1 MLDQVGV
8 IVLESA
14 FNIGLEA
21 DPVFVIFVPTVIEF
35 TSDGVPCKFD
45 QDGVIVELSALNV
58 LLVELTVRL
67 VPTFNDSAF
76 AELPVELP
84 NKLVAFTDLMFVDV
98 GVTVVESTPIELLLE
113 SIDRLAPSVKALAT
127 PEELVL
133 PKTVEDGN
141 DCMFE

>member
-1 MLDQVGV
+1 ML
-8 IVLESA
+8 L
-14 FNIGLEA
+14 
-21 DPVFVIFVPTVIEF
+21 
-35 TSDGVPCKFD
+35 